1 VNRKECK
8 PSGKKF
14 PERHDSEARCYVDLQ
29 ARLYRCRIA
38 SCLRVPSKLK
48 CCYTSISV
56 TIMTKN
62 TGGSALTAGWPLAA
76 SDSHGRELEGRG
88 RYIHEYS
95 ENIQLNRFLQGDRK
109 WVGKE
114 EREGA
119 VMRKQEQIPAHIST
133 VATEASESF
142 SWLQL

>member
-1 VNRKECK
+1 MIRRRPV
-8 PSGKKF
+8 G
-14 PERHDSEARCYVDLQ
+14 CYVDLQ

-38 SCLRVPSKLK
+38 SYLRVPSKLE

-56 TIMTKN
+56 IITRKN

-76 SDSHGRELEGRG
+76 SDSHGRELKGRG

-114 EREGA
+114 ERGCRNA
-119 VMRKQEQIPAHIST
+119 Q
-133 VATEASESF
+133 ASKYPPTFSHSCHASGSL
-142 SWLQL
+142 SWLIQLLQGWL